1 MKQFYDVLNE
11 TKFEGL
17 VSMMEL
23 VDDLPTIYCDM
34 DMVLCDFLKGAKE
47 VLGTDFPKADKRTKW
62 PMISAKKDFWVS
74 LEWMPGAKKMW
85 SFISKYD
92 PHILSAYVEQT
103 TDPNCIPGKSKWAR
117 TRLGMSG
124 SKVNLVKRREKQNFA
139 KVGGLP
145 TILIDD
151 YIKNVNQFS
160 ARGGIGIHHTSTAKT
175 ISELKKLGFK

>member
-1 MKQFYDVLNE
+1 VKQFYDVLNE

-62 PMISAKKDFWVS
+62 PMISAKKDFWES

-85 SFISKYD
+85 SFVNKYD
-92 PHILSAYVEQT
+92 AHILSAYSTKDANSRKGKMNWLRTNAKLTQKSRIHLVMREDKQKYAMT
-103 TDPNCIPGKSKWAR
+103 TDGKPN
-117 TRLGMSG
+117 L
-124 SKVNLVKRREKQNFA
+124 
-139 KVGGLP
+139 
-145 TILIDD
+145 LIDD
-151 YIKNVNQFS
+151 YIKNVNEWK
-160 ARGGIGIHHTSTAKT
+160 AKGGIGVHHTSPSDT
-175 ISELKKLGFK
+175 IAQLKRLGFK